1 MVDFSRAE
9 GSRNHRASFSKATDN
24 VIDFIQ
30 TLKDQYETKW
40 SQLEVLRKD
49 RAAIIENTIQILKA
63 NKIKLHKQLG
73 RCKNPEIN
81 QEILNVINTLPFKI
95 KEEIQYNLLK
105 INNRYQLITDLG
117 NELENLGNILN
128 NYRTPEADYEE
139 EVEIDISKLK
149 KNNTQPINEIDN
161 TETIN
166 EDDNTQPINEE
177 ILAVN
182 EPETTIIAINEESE
196 ISEQND
202 EKELEL
208 NLEEIQKDID
218 NLESEENKFDSHEKG
233 YEEEY
238 EEKLYYPEIKEYNEQ
253 LHYSDELEYEE
264 ALTDINELEYEL
276 EPTGINEVENES
288 ETTEIDELEI
298 DTYDEEPENEVT
310 LYYPD
315 RIENDEDTAL
325 EPEGLEYEEENE
337 KAYDEPDF
345 EIDQIDMDESEYEV
359 TRYYPDR
366 IEYGEPQSNEAELE
380 YSESQDDEKELEYE
394 EPENYG
400 KESEFEEQQQIED
413 EESELEEEPID
424 SNEPEIDTVSTI
436 EIEDEIN
443 PDINDIIAGLE
454 GITLEDNYTE
464 SKEKEDESKEET
476 NELEEFEDTSINE
489 EEIDL
494 VEANE
499 ELSTEIEKI
508 EIEEDEDL
516 STDSEETDLDENN
529 EINIDEYKASKELDE
544 DLIKVEN
551 IKKAQPELIESLDL
565 TLKLLQKDVEILNDD
580 NISMKNDDENDFY
593 YDDDIMSSIE
603 EELDGIEEPIVD
615 EYEEEKNEQP
625 ITEEDEELS
634 ECILFTITEKL
645 TLKEIAN
652 NVYGKE
658 KYWKDLY
665 NYGTNKGKLD
675 RKASEYNVPIET
687 IASLPGYLSNVTLK
701 FPTELVT
708 LEEIPEE
715 EYRRRAA

>member
-24 VIDFIQ
+24 VIEFIQ
-30 TLKDQYETKW
+30 TLKDQYDTKW

-63 NKIKLHKQLG
+63 NKIKLNKQLG
-73 RCKNPEIN
+73 RCKNPELN
-81 QEILNVINTLPFKI
+81 QEILNIINTLPFKI

-128 NYRTPEADYEE
+128 NYRTQEADYEE
-139 EVEIDISKLK
+139 EVEIDLSKIK
-149 KNNTQPINEIDN
+149 KNNTQPINEI
-161 TETIN
+161 
-166 EDDNTQPINEE
+166 EE
-177 ILAVN
+177 ILAEN
-182 EPETTIIAINEESE
+182 EPETTITEINEEPE
-196 ISEQND
+196 ISEKIE
-202 EKELEL
+202 EKEIELQLED
-208 NLEEIQKDID
+208 IQKDID
-218 NLESEENKFDSHEKG
+218 DLEYEQKHTDE

-238 EEKLYYPEIKEYNEQ
+238 VEKLYYPERKEYTEQ
-253 LHYSDELEYEE
+253 EIHSEELEYEE
-264 ALTDINELEYEL
+264 
-276 EPTGINEVENES
+276 EPN
-288 ETTEIDELEI
+288 EIDESEQEI
-298 DTYDEEPENEVT
+298 NDEELENEVN

-315 RIENDEDTAL
+315 RIEYDEYTSL
-325 EPEGLEYEEENE
+325 ETEETEYEDENQTD
-337 KAYDEPDF
+337 YDEQDF
-345 EIDQIDMDESEYEV
+345 EIEQTDVDEPEYEV

-366 IEYGEPQSNEAELE
+366 TEYGEPQT
-380 YSESQDDEKELEYE
+380 DEPELEYE
-394 EPENYG
+394 EDTKDENE
-400 KESEFEEQQQIED
+400 ESEYEDIEVNSEESEYED
-413 EESELEEEPID
+413 EELD
-424 SNEPEIDTVSTI
+424 SDNNEMTTILPI

-464 SKEKEDESKEET
+464 SKEKEDELKEET
-476 NELEEFEDTSINE
+476 SELEESEEVSSEEDGIETNE
-489 EEIDL
+489 ETDDIT
-494 VEANE
+494 
-499 ELSTEIEKI
+499 TEIEQI
-508 EIEEDEDL
+508 NTEEEN
-516 STDSEETDLDENN
+516 SINSDENSLEEN
-529 EINIDEYKASKELDE
+529 NDINIDEYKASQEIDE
-544 DLIKVEN
+544 DLIKVED
-551 IKKAQPELIESLDL
+551 IKKAKPELIESLDL
-565 TLKLLQKDVEILNDD
+565 TLNLLQKDTEISNND
-580 NISMKNDDENDFY
+580 NISTENNNEEDFY

-603 EELDGIEEPIVD
+603 EELDGIEEPVVD
-615 EYEEEKNEQP
+615 EYKEEKTEQP